1 MARLYDKGALARPK
15 TIRHLN
21 PVKLRRL

>member
-1 MARLYDKGALARPK
+1 MARLDKGALARPK